1 MHEIIHCIIH
11 TLEEVLLLIPF
22 LFIAFLIIEIIE
34 HKLSNKSK
42 KIIEKSGKLGPF
54 LGGLLGMIPQCGFSV
69 VATNLYIT
77 RIVSLGTLISIYL
90 STSDEMLPIL
100 ISRKANITTILGLL
114 FIKFAIG
121 MIAGFIIDFF
131 VRRYKKKN
139 KIKTKEKFDI
149 CHDEDCHCEKENLF
163 VSSLKHTFKTILFI
177 FIITFILNIMM
188 EYLGEGFIKKLFL
201 KDNLFSPFISSLVG
215 LIPNCAASVVLTELY
230 LSGVIS
236 LSSVIAGLLTGSG
249 VAILVLFRGNKN
261 LKENLFIL
269 SLIYFIGAFSG
280 FIIGLIEMLI

>member
-1 MHEIIHCIIH
+1 MHELVHCILH
-11 TLEEVLLLIPF
+11 TFEEVLLLIPF
-22 LFIAFLIIEIIE
+22 LFIAFLIIEVIE

-42 KIIEKSGKLGPF
+42 KVIEKSGKLGPLF
-54 LGGLLGMIPQCGFSV
+54 GGLLGMIPQCGFSV

-100 ISRKANITTILGLL
+100 ISRKANIGIILALL
-114 FIKFAIG
+114 LIKFVIG
-121 MIAGFIIDFF
+121 MTAGFIIDFF

-149 CHDEDCHCEKENLF
+149 CHDEHCHCEKENLF
-163 VSSLKHTFKTILFI
+163 LSSLKHTLKTILFI
-177 FIITFILNIMM
+177 FIVTFVINIMM
-188 EYLGEGFIKKLFL
+188 EYLGEEFIQKLFL
-201 KDNLFSPFISSLVG
+201 KDNVFSPFISSLVG
-215 LIPNCAASVVLTELY
+215 LIPNCASSVILTELY
-230 LSGVIS
+230 ISGIIS

-249 VAILVLFRGNKN
+249 VALLVLFRGNKN

-269 SLIYFIGAFSG
+269 SLVYLIGSVSG
-280 FIIGLIEMLI
+280 VIVGIIEILI

>member
-1 MHEIIHCIIH
+1 MHELVHCILH

-22 LFIAFLIIEIIE
+22 LFIAFLIIELIE

-42 KIIEKSGKLGPF
+42 KIIEKSGKLGPLF
-54 LGGLLGMIPQCGFSV
+54 GGLLGMIPQCGFSV

-100 ISRKANITTILGLL
+100 ISRKASLSTIIGLL
-114 FIKFAIG
+114 LIKFAIG
-121 MIAGFIIDFF
+121 MTSGFIIDYF
-131 VRRYKKKN
+131 VRSYKKKH
-139 KIKTKEKFDI
+139 KIKTKGNFDI

-163 VSSLKHTFKTILFI
+163 VSSLKHTFKTVSFI
-177 FIITFILNIMM
+177 FIVTFLLHIMM
-188 EYLGEGFIKKLFL
+188 EYLGEDFIKKLFL
-201 KDNLFSPFISSLVG
+201 KDSLLSPFISSLVG

-236 LSSVIAGLLTGSG
+236 LSSVVAGLLTGSG
-249 VAILVLFRGNKN
+249 VALLVLFRGNKN

-269 SLIYFIGAFSG
+269 TLVYLLGSLSG
-280 FIIGLIEMLI
+280 FIIGIIEMLI

>member
-1 MHEIIHCIIH
+1 MHELIHCITH
-11 TLEEVLLLIPF
+11 TLKEVLLLIPF
-22 LFIAFLIIEIIE
+22 LFIAFLIIELIE

-42 KIIEKSGKLGPF
+42 KIIEKSGKLGPLF
-54 LGGLLGMIPQCGFSV
+54 GGLLGMIPQCGFSV

-90 STSDEMLPIL
+90 STSDEMLPLL
-100 ISRKANITTILGLL
+100 ISHKANISTIIALL
-114 FIKFAIG
+114 LIKFAIG
-121 MIAGFIIDFF
+121 MTAGFIIDYF
-131 VRRYKKKN
+131 VRRYKKKH
-139 KIKTKEKFDI
+139 KIKNKGNFDI

-163 VSSLKHTFKTILFI
+163 VSSLKHTFRTVSFI
-177 FIITFILNIMM
+177 FIVTFILHIMM
-188 EYLGEGFIKKLFL
+188 EYLGEDFIKKLFL
-201 KDNLFSPFISSLVG
+201 KDSLLSPFISSLVG

-230 LSGVIS
+230 LSGAIS

-269 SLIYFIGAFSG
+269 GLIYFIGAFSG
-280 FIIGLIEMLI
+280 LIIEIIEILI